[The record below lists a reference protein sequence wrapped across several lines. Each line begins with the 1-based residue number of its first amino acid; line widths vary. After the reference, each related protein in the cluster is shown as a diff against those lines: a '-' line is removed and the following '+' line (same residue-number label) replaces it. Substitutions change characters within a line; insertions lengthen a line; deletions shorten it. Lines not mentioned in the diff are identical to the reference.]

1 MKFFILFMLVGLGH
15 CLGDVPQAVEC
26 TKQLLAASP
35 AFIDAVLKG
44 PCSRKGEKTAEEKKE
59 TVDYL
64 SNQIKIEAGNT
75 GCTTKSLSG
84 VDLSKP
90 LENTGLAIQDTAI
103 QLEKLLSSIGLTK
116 ELLNFTC
123 KLAGVVMGSDCY
135 KNVLKILNNAVKGV
149 AENPLGNIVGLLDC
163 QAKKGKIDLQTFAN
177 LLVEGKC
184 LDLVPD
190 LVGLNLPIL
199 DGINT
204 IALGIV
210 NNLLDSVTGVIK
222 GVACLVGDLAEGL
235 LGGPDGLLTGVL
247 GSVGADGSA
256 SVDSAGTNAAA
267 SGGVSA
273 GGDDKDGV
281 LSALLR

>member
-163 QAKKGKIDLQTFAN
+163 Q
-177 LLVEGKC
+177 
-184 LDLVPD
+184 
-190 LVGLNLPIL
+190 GLNLPIL

-222 GVACLVGDLAEGL
+222 GVACLVGATLDAVSDLAEGL